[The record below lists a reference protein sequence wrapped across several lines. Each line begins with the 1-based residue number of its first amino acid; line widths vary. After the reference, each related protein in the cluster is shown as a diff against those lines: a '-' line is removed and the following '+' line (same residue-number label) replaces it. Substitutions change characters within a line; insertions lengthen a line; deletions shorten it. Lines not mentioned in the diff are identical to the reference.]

1 MALSNVNGTV
11 LYVGDNTFS
20 LTAPGGWREDV
31 QGIDNLSEKWQGGI
45 PYVATFEAGLTLGAV
60 HPTYLTMWLKSWDS
74 DQDPVWPTYT
84 LEYIGFKSGTPRGP
98 FYTSGLSLQSASGS
112 AVDSAG
118 NTVQIEAQ
126 FLAQQGDYEWWQFT
140 APTTTPAN
148 SGVVSAS
155 FPTIT
160 RWHITVSGSTGTSVS
175 LADATT
181 ALNSLTVEN
190 ILQSFTPEILI
201 PGKLWHCRSS
211 SVNTWV

>member
-118 NTVQIEAQ
+118 NTAR
-126 FLAQQGDYEWWQFT
+126 
-140 APTTTPAN
+140 
-148 SGVVSAS
+148 SRRS
-155 FPTIT
+155 FSRSKATMNG
-160 RWHITVSGSTGTSVS
+160 GSSP
-175 LADATT
+175 LPPR
-181 ALNSLTVEN
+181 L
-190 ILQSFTPEILI
+190 PPI
-201 PGKLWHCRSS
+201 PGLSPPLFRPSPGGISRCPAAPARRFPSPMPPPP
-211 SVNTWV
+211 